1 MVERR
6 AAETLAEL
14 FSSCHFQAKVVC
26 CGVKMTPKVEPERG
40 CEWFNTTPVGG
51 GAEERLV
58 MDSRFRPTFILSFHS
73 AIFLMIS
80 GISEQPQRLRG
91 QKEQLDTADPVW
103 RIVKVS
109 YCAHIYL
116 F

>member
-1 MVERR
+1 MVQYH
-6 AAETLAEL
+6 T
-14 FSSCHFQAKVVC
+14 
-26 CGVKMTPKVEPERG
+26 
-40 CEWFNTTPVGG
+40 GG
-51 GAEERLV
+51 DAEERLV
-58 MDSRFRPTFILSFHS
+58 MDSRFRRTFIPSFHS

>member
-1 MVERR
+1 MVQYH
-6 AAETLAEL
+6 T
-14 FSSCHFQAKVVC
+14 
-26 CGVKMTPKVEPERG
+26 
-40 CEWFNTTPVGG
+40 GG
-51 GAEERLV
+51 NAEERLV
-58 MDSRFRPTFILSFHS
+58 MDSRFKRTFIPSFRS

-80 GISEQPQRLRG
+80 GISEQPQRLRS
-91 QKEQLDTADPVW
+91 QKEQLGTAEPVW